1 MDKLKDLLTL
11 LPETKE
17 KDKNLIEKAFH
28 FALRAHDGQMRKSGE
43 PYFNHVFET
52 AKTLSE
58 LKMDTETIAAGLL
71 HDVLE
76 DTQVKEEELKKEFGE
91 DIVQLVE
98 GASKL
103 SKLKYR
109 GRERYVESLR
119 KFFLAISRDIRVL
132 IIKLAD
138 RLHNVKTLEYL
149 PAEKAKRIALET
161 IEVHAKLANRLGM
174 GRLKGELEDFAFP
187 FAYPEEYKKIEDIVK
202 ERKYINNKYLEKIKN
217 SLLKELAEEKIKI
230 TNLSY
235 RLKRHFSLW
244 LKIKNRGNI
253 EKVYDFVALRIIVPT
268 IEDCYRTL
276 GVIHGV
282 WRPVPS
288 QIKDYIAL
296 PKPNGYRSLHTTV
309 FTGDGGMVE
318 IQIRTEEMDVEA
330 EIGIAA
336 HFSYKEKL
344 QESGNQFKKQ
354 YEWLKEIKKIQ
365 SAIKEPGKFLEH
377 VTFDIFKNRIF
388 VFTPQGDVI
397 DLPEEATPVD
407 FAYHIHSEV
416 GNKLSGAKVNDRL
429 RALDEKLQ
437 NGDVVEIITK
447 KNGQPSRKWLDF
459 AKTNLAKRHI
469 RNALGIK

>member
-1 MDKLKDLLTL
+1 
-11 LPETKE
+11 
-17 KDKNLIEKAFH
+17 
-28 FALRAHDGQMRKSGE
+28 
-43 PYFNHVFET
+43 
-52 AKTLSE
+52 
-58 LKMDTETIAAGLL
+58 
-71 HDVLE
+71 
-76 DTQVKEEELKKEFGE
+76 
-91 DIVQLVE
+91 
-98 GASKL
+98 
-103 SKLKYR
+103 
-109 GRERYVESLR
+109 
-119 KFFLAISRDIRVL
+119 
-132 IIKLAD
+132 
-138 RLHNVKTLEYL
+138 
-149 PAEKAKRIALET
+149 
-161 IEVHAKLANRLGM
+161 
-174 GRLKGELEDFAFP
+174 
-187 FAYPEEYKKIEDIVK
+187 
-202 ERKYINNKYLEKIKN
+202 
-217 SLLKELAEEKIKI
+217 
-230 TNLSY
+230 
-235 RLKRHFSLW
+235 
-244 LKIKNRGNI
+244 
-253 EKVYDFVALRIIVPT
+253 
-268 IEDCYRTL
+268 
-276 GVIHGV
+276 
-282 WRPVPS
+282 
-288 QIKDYIAL
+288 
-296 PKPNGYRSLHTTV
+296 
-309 FTGDGGMVE
+309 
-318 IQIRTEEMDVEA
+318 MDVEA